1 MGRFD
6 HLRTRIHALRA
17 HASNGEADPEL
28 LAVMEDALSEGYIAA
43 LTAEAEVGKLRA
55 ELALMREQL
64 VRQRAGAA
72 GSARL

>member
-6 HLRTRIHALRA
+6 DLRTRIRTLHA

-43 LTAEAEVGKLRA
+43 LTAEAEVGTLRA

-64 VRQRAGAA
+64 LRLRAAA
-72 GSARL
+72 PGSARL